1 MINSKTIIW
10 DYNGTLLDDLS
21 IGVQCINKMLT
32 KRELP
37 LLSKDQYREVFTFPV
52 KKYYETVGFN
62 FNKEDW
68 NIVAKE
74 YISLYTSLLPNS
86 TIFPEA
92 IQLLSQFKNLDKKQF
107 ILSAMEQNRLNES
120 VKTENIGS
128 FFSEISGINNIYAS
142 SKIEN
147 GIQMIKDHQLKPK
160 DICLLGDTT
169 HDYEVAQKLGCK
181 CILIA
186 AGHQSITKLKETSCP
201 LVVSHLNDII
211 KN

>member
-1 MINSKTIIW
+1 MIDSKAIIW
-10 DYNGTLLDDLS
+10 DYNGTLLNDLS
-21 IGVQCINKMLT
+21 IGVRCINKMLT

-37 LLSKDQYREVFTFPV
+37 LLSQDQYREAFTFPV

-68 NIVAKE
+68 DVTANE
-74 YISLYTSLLPNS
+74 FISLYTSLLPDS

-92 IQLLSQFKNLDKKQF
+92 IQLLSQFKNLGKKQF
-107 ILSAMEQNRLNES
+107 ILSAMEQNMLNES
-120 VKTENIGS
+120 VQTENIS
-128 FFSEISGINNIYAS
+128 NFFSEVSGIDNIYAS

-147 GIQMIKDHQLKPK
+147 GIKMIEKHQLKAS

-169 HDYEVAQKLGCK
+169 HDYEVSQELGCQ

-186 AGHQSITKLKETSCP
+186 AGHQSITKLKQTGCP
-201 LVVSHLNDII
+201 IVVNHLNDI
-211 KN
+211 

>member
-1 MINSKTIIW
+1 MIDSKAIIW

-37 LLSKDQYREVFTFPV
+37 VLSKDQYREVFTFPV

-68 NIVAKE
+68 DITAKE
-74 YISLYTSLLPNS
+74 FIALYTSLLPDSN
-86 TIFPEA
+86 IFPEA
-92 IQLLSQFKNLDKKQF
+92 IQLLSHFKTLDKKQF
-107 ILSAMEQNRLNES
+107 ILSAMEQNMLNHS
-120 VKTENIGS
+120 VKTENIDS
-128 FFSEISGINNIYAS
+128 FFSEVSGIDDIYAS

-147 GIQMIKDHQLKPK
+147 GKKMIQEHQLNPK
-160 DICLLGDTT
+160 EVCLLGDTV
-169 HDYEVAQKLGCK
+169 HDYEVSQELGCQ

-186 AGHQSITKLKETSCP
+186 AGHQSIKKLKQTGCP
-201 LVVSHLNDII
+201 IVVNHLKDII
-211 KN
+211 KH

>member
-1 MINSKTIIW
+1 MIDSKAIIW

-21 IGVQCINKMLT
+21 IGVQSINQMLT
-32 KRELP
+32 KRKLP
-37 LLSKDQYREVFTFPV
+37 LLSEESYREVFTFPV

-68 NIVAKE
+68 DVTAKE
-74 YISLYTSLLPNS
+74 FIALYTSLLPDS

-92 IQLLSQFKNLDKKQF
+92 IQLLSHFKTLGKKQF
-107 ILSAMEQNRLNES
+107 ILSAMEQNMLNDS
-120 VKTENIGS
+120 VKTENIGP
-128 FFSEISGINNIYAS
+128 FFSEVSGIDNIYAS

-147 GIQMIKDHQLKPK
+147 GIKMIQKHQLAPK
-160 DICLLGDTT
+160 EVCLLGDTV
-169 HDYEVAQKLGCK
+169 HDYEVSQELGCR

-186 AGHQSITKLKETSCP
+186 AGHQSFKKLKQTGCP
-201 LVVSHLNDII
+201 IVVNHLNDII

>member
-1 MINSKTIIW
+1 MIDSKAIIW

-37 LLSKDQYREVFTFPV
+37 LLSKDQYREAFTFPV

-68 NIVAKE
+68 DITAKE
-74 YISLYTSLLPNS
+74 FIALYTSLLPNS
-86 TIFPEA
+86 NIFPEA
-92 IQLLSQFKNLDKKQF
+92 IQLLSKFENLGKKQF
-107 ILSAMEQNRLNES
+107 ILSAMEQNMLNES
-120 VKTENIGS
+120 VKTENIGT
-128 FFSEISGINNIYAS
+128 FFSEVSGIDNIYAS

-147 GIQMIKDHQLKPK
+147 GIKMIEKHQLAANEV
-160 DICLLGDTT
+160 CLLGDTV
-169 HDYEVAQKLGCK
+169 HDYEVSQELGCQ

-186 AGHQSITKLKETSCP
+186 AGHQSIEKLKQTGCP
-201 LVVSHLNDII
+201 NVVNHLNDII